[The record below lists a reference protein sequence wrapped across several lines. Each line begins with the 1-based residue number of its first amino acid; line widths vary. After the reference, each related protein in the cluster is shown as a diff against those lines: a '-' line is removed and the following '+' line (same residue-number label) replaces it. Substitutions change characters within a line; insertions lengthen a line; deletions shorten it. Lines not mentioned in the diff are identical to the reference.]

1 MAQNND
7 DVDFFWYLNDNV
19 NEDAA
24 LQGQEILL
32 RMDK

>member
-7 DVDFFWYLNDNV
+7 DVDFSVFERVV

-24 LQGQEILL
+24 LQGQEIVLP
-32 RMDK
+32 DG